1 MEHCEFLNTVLKQE
15 PAIRFAGLYDEN
27 FQIIVDGAQPGVL
40 PYLSREEMQNSI
52 RYDIRRWETYKM
64 FHTQLGESEFAMVKY
79 DKAILLTFSLNDRK
93 FLRTSIEPNSDYK
106 AIIEKI
112 QKLIK
117 QNPKLY

>member
-1 MEHCEFLNTVLKQE
+1 
-15 PAIRFAGLYDEN
+15 LYDEN

-117 QNPKLY
+117 QNPKLH

>member
-15 PAIRFAGLYDEN
+15 STIRFAGLYDEN
-27 FQIIVDGAQPGVL
+27 FQTIVDGAQPGIL
-40 PYLSREEMQNSI
+40 PYLSREETQNSI

-64 FHTQLGESEFAMVKY
+64 FHAQLGDSEFAMVKY
-79 DKAILLTFSLNDRK
+79 DKAILLTFSLRDAK
-93 FLRTSIEPNSDYK
+93 YLRVSIEPTSDYK

-117 QNPKLY
+117 ENPKLY